1 MIVKTRA
8 KLVYPP
14 ELVDEPI
21 IWSLSR
27 EFNFIVNIR
36 KAEVKPGSAWLE
48 VDMEGEREEIIRG
61 IDWLKARGIEVM
73 ILEEATR

>member
-1 MIVKTRA
+1 MAKKRA
-8 KLVYPP
+8 RLMYPP

-21 IWSLSR
+21 LWSLIR

-48 VDMEGEREEIIRG
+48 VDIEGAAEEIGRG
-61 IDWLKARGIEVM
+61 IEWLEARGIKVE
-73 ILEEATR
+73 ILEEGAK

>member
-61 IDWLKARGIEVM
+61 INWLKARGIEVM

>member
-1 MIVKTRA
+1 MRSKTRV

-36 KAEVKPGSAWLE
+36 KAEVKPSSAWIE
-48 VDMEGEREEIIRG
+48 VDMEGEKEEIMRG
-61 IDWLKARGIEVM
+61 IDWLKAKGLEVT
-73 ILEEATR
+73 ILEEVTK

>member
-1 MIVKTRA
+1 MRAKTRA

-36 KAEVKPGSAWLE
+36 KAEVKPGSAWIE
-48 VDMEGEREEIIRG
+48 VDIEGEKEEITKG
-61 IDWLKARGIEVM
+61 IDWLKAKGIEVT
-73 ILEEATR
+73 ILEEVTK

>member
-1 MIVKTRA
+1 MVLKVKA
-8 KLVYPP
+8 KLIYPP

-21 IWSLSR
+21 LWSLIR

-48 VDMEGEREEIIRG
+48 IDIEGAGEEVKKG
-61 IDWLKARGIEVM
+61 FEWLKAKGIKVE
-73 ILEEATR
+73 ILEEATK

>member
-1 MIVKTRA
+1 MAKARA

-21 IWSLSR
+21 MWGLIR
-27 EFNFIVNIR
+27 TFNFIVNIK

-48 VDMEGEREEIIRG
+48 VEMEGAKEEIERG
-61 IDWLKARGIEVM
+61 IGWLRARGLEVE
-73 ILEEATR
+73 ILEEA